1 MAHKTKQIERK
12 DGFNI
17 KIISWNLWSI
27 MMFSPRCLTNPNR
40 CSDYVLSV
48 ANQQEWDKYD
58 GLIVCGFQELW
69 KWNTGIIPP
78 FILSRFVY
86 LFEYIPYCGHI
97 ISRLFQAVTFLC
109 GTIPIFKLLNLF
121 NYCPKKNVISKL
133 NGVLEYNHYDNNIPL
148 FPVFRLL
155 DNGLLLL
162 FNQKPDIHGSQSYD
176 ASKKDDWF
184 ASKGFIYC
192 YFNEYNTL
200 ILNTHLQYRGDK
212 EIKLKQL
219 AQLRQFIDDFA
230 SKVEGAI
237 KVMILGDFN
246 CDMII
251 HEKIERIKTSD
262 SASDL
267 GLEGVIENETKN
279 IKDRNNEYLDVPS
292 VLGPQYHKVSSFSS
306 TTRFSEKCI
315 DHIFVN
321 HDVTKYGEQIGGKN
335 DKLSDH
341 YCVIN
346 DFYSH

>member
-1 MAHKTKQIERK
+1 MESWNTIITTITFHYSLCFVYWIMVCCSCSIRSQTFMAHKAMTH
-12 DGFNI
+12 
-17 KIISWNLWSI
+17 
-27 MMFSPRCLTNPNR
+27 P
-40 CSDYVLSV
+40 
-48 ANQQEWDKYD
+48 
-58 GLIVCGFQELW
+58 
-69 KWNTGIIPP
+69 
-78 FILSRFVY
+78 
-86 LFEYIPYCGHI
+86 
-97 ISRLFQAVTFLC
+97 
-109 GTIPIFKLLNLF
+109 
-121 NYCPKKNVISKL
+121 
-133 NGVLEYNHYDNNIPL
+133 
-148 FPVFRLL
+148 
-155 DNGLLLL
+155 
-162 FNQKPDIHGSQSYD
+162 
-176 ASKKDDWF
+176 KKDDWF